1 MNLLHAYIPSYTNQN
16 LCIQNGTVQ
25 KYNSNSNLNT
35 NSNLN
40 SNSNSNSNLSLNNGS
55 NVYMNPFPI
64 SHMNTN
70 MLLGNNNTTVC
81 MYNNNTIKPQFGIDP
96 KLYSREFNRSNFNN
110 VINKVPIKYE
120 STSNYNRYNNN
131 NNNIS
136 NNYLK
141 GQDECLY
148 KSCLGSGMFS
158 LQYNKNNKKNNNK
171 NVAHDIYRDNC
182 KRVIIFDLDDTLIP
196 TCWIRDR
203 LTSKYSLSYEQSLK
217 EVKKEIQTNK
227 NYNFESSLC
236 SVICLSTSISSGV
249 FIVTNARS
257 DKWIETVRWLFPQF
271 SKVLDE
277 YNIPIIRTDQHMEPS
292 PLKMYEYFRYW
303 MNAKKKKFYEI
314 IMDHRNLCNQYISSK
329 IDFISLGDTEFEE
342 VATEELQMSNKN
354 IINKAFNIKVQ
365 AGLPI
370 GEFIGQL
377 KLIQVA
383 LSIITKESYSYKYL
397 ALSGSVQ
404 IKL

>member
-1 MNLLHAYIPSYTNQN
+1 MNLLHAYIPPYANQN
-16 LCIQNGTVQ
+16 VDIQNGTVQ
-25 KYNSNSNLNT
+25 NY

-40 SNSNSNSNLSLNNGS
+40 SNSNNGS
-55 NVYMNPFPI
+55 NVYVNSFPI
-64 SHMNTN
+64 PNMNTN
-70 MLLGNNNTTVC
+70 MYLGHNNTTMNV
-81 MYNNNTIKPQFGIDP
+81 YSNTPIRPQFTIDQ
-96 KLYSREFNRSNFNN
+96 KIYSRDFNQSNFNN
-110 VINKVPIKYE
+110 VINNVPIKYE
-120 STSNYNRYNNN
+120 GTSNYNRY

-141 GQDECLY
+141 GQDESLY
-148 KSCLGSGMFS
+148 KSCLDNKMIS
-158 LQYNKNNKKNNNK
+158 LQYNKSNNK
-171 NVAHDIYRDNC
+171 NINKNVTHEIYRDNC

-203 LTSKYSLSYEQSLK
+203 LTTKYNLSYEQSLK
-217 EVKKEIQTNK
+217 EIKNEIQTNK
-227 NYNFESSLC
+227 NYNFESTVC
-236 SVICLSTSISSGV
+236 SVIRLATSISSGV

-257 DKWIETVRWLFPQF
+257 DKWVETVRWLFPQF

-277 YNIPIIRTDQHMEPS
+277 YSIPIIRTDQQMEPS
-292 PLKMYEYFRYW
+292 PLKLYEHFRFW

-314 IMDHRNLCNQYISSK
+314 IMDHRNLCNRYVPGK

-342 VATEELQMSNKN
+342 VATRELQMSNKN

-365 AGLPI
+365 AGLPL

-377 KLIQVA
+377 KLIQVS

>member
-1 MNLLHAYIPSYTNQN
+1 MNLLHAYIPPYANQN
-16 LCIQNGTVQ
+16 TGIQNGTVQ
-25 KYNSNSNLNT
+25 NYNSNS

-40 SNSNSNSNLSLNNGS
+40 SNSNNGS
-55 NVYMNPFPI
+55 NVYVNSFPI
-64 SHMNTN
+64 PHMNTN
-70 MLLGNNNTTVC
+70 MFLGHNNPTVSVYNNTP
-81 MYNNNTIKPQFGIDP
+81 IRPQFAIDQ
-96 KLYSREFNRSNFNN
+96 KIYSRDFNQSNFNN
-110 VINKVPIKYE
+110 VINNVPIKYE
-120 STSNYNRYNNN
+120 GTSNYNRY

-148 KSCLGSGMFS
+148 KSCLGNKMFS
-158 LQYNKNNKKNNNK
+158 LQYNKHHNKNINK
-171 NVAHDIYRDNC
+171 NVTHEIYRDNC

-203 LTSKYSLSYEQSLK
+203 LTTKYNLSYEQSLK
-217 EVKKEIQTNK
+217 EIKKEIQTNK
-227 NYNFESSLC
+227 NYNFEAAVC
-236 SVICLSTSISSGV
+236 SVIRLATSISSGV

-257 DKWIETVRWLFPQF
+257 DKWVETVRWLFPQF

-277 YNIPIIRTDQHMEPS
+277 YNIPIIRTDQQMEPS
-292 PLKMYEYFRYW
+292 PLKLYEHFRFW

-314 IMDHRNLCNQYISSK
+314 IMDHRNLCNQYIPGK
-329 IDFISLGDTEFEE
+329 IDFISLGDTDFEE
-342 VATEELQMSNKN
+342 VATRELQMGNKN

-365 AGLPI
+365 AGLPL

-377 KLIQVA
+377 KLIQVG

-404 IKL
+404 IKLFY

>member
-1 MNLLHAYIPSYTNQN
+1 MNLLHAYIPPYANQN
-16 LCIQNGTVQ
+16 AGIQNGTVQ
-25 KYNSNSNLNT
+25 SYNSNSNLN
-35 NSNLN
+35 LN
-40 SNSNSNSNLSLNNGS
+40 SNNGS
-55 NVYMNPFPI
+55 NVYVNSFPI
-64 SHMNTN
+64 PNMNTN
-70 MLLGNNNTTVC
+70 MYLGHNNTTVSV
-81 MYNNNTIKPQFGIDP
+81 YNNTPIRPQFTIDQ
-96 KLYSREFNRSNFNN
+96 KIYSRDFNQSNFNN
-110 VINKVPIKYE
+110 VINNVPIKYE
-120 STSNYNRYNNN
+120 GAPNYNRY

-141 GQDECLY
+141 GQDESLY
-148 KSCLGSGMFS
+148 KSCLSNKMIS
-158 LQYNKNNKKNNNK
+158 LQYNKSNNK
-171 NVAHDIYRDNC
+171 NINKNFTHEIYRDNC

-203 LTSKYSLSYEQSLK
+203 LTAKYNLSYEQSLK
-217 EVKKEIQTNK
+217 EIKKEIQTNQ
-227 NYNFESSLC
+227 NYNFESTVC
-236 SVICLSTSISSGV
+236 SVIRLATSISSGV

-257 DKWIETVRWLFPQF
+257 DKWVETVRWLFPQF

-277 YNIPIIRTDQHMEPS
+277 YNIPIIRTDQQMEPS
-292 PLKMYEYFRYW
+292 PLKLYEHFRFW

-314 IMDHRNLCNQYISSK
+314 IMDHRSLCNRYVPGK

-342 VATEELQMSNKN
+342 VATRELQMSNKN

-365 AGLPI
+365 AGLPL

-377 KLIQVA
+377 KLIQVG

-404 IKL
+404 IKLFY

>member
-1 MNLLHAYIPSYTNQN
+1 MNLLHAYIPSYANQN
-16 LCIQNGTVQ
+16 ADIQNGTVQ
-25 KYNSNSNLNT
+25 SYNSNSNLN
-35 NSNLN
+35 LN
-40 SNSNSNSNLSLNNGS
+40 SNSNNGS
-55 NVYMNPFPI
+55 NVYVNSFPI
-64 SHMNTN
+64 PNMNTN
-70 MLLGNNNTTVC
+70 MYLGHNNTTVSV
-81 MYNNNTIKPQFGIDP
+81 YNNTPIRPQFTIDQ
-96 KLYSREFNRSNFNN
+96 KIYSRDFNQSNFNN
-110 VINKVPIKYE
+110 VINNVPIKYE
-120 STSNYNRYNNN
+120 GASNYNRY

-141 GQDECLY
+141 GQDESLY
-148 KSCLGSGMFS
+148 KSCLSNKMIS
-158 LQYNKNNKKNNNK
+158 LQYNKSNNK
-171 NVAHDIYRDNC
+171 NINKNVTHEIYRDNC

-203 LTSKYSLSYEQSLK
+203 LTAKYNLSYEQSLK
-217 EVKKEIQTNK
+217 EIKKEIQTNQ
-227 NYNFESSLC
+227 NYNFESTVC
-236 SVICLSTSISSGV
+236 SVIRLATSISSGV

-257 DKWIETVRWLFPQF
+257 DKWVETVRWLFPQF

-277 YNIPIIRTDQHMEPS
+277 YNIPIIRTDQQMEPS
-292 PLKMYEYFRYW
+292 PLKLYEHFRFW

-314 IMDHRNLCNQYISSK
+314 IMNHRNLCNRYVPGR

-342 VATEELQMSNKN
+342 VATRELQMSNKN

-365 AGLPI
+365 AGLPL

-377 KLIQVA
+377 KLIQVG

-404 IKL
+404 IKLFY

>member
-16 LCIQNGTVQ
+16 MCIQNGTVQ
-25 KYNSNSNLNT
+25 KYNSNSN
-35 NSNLN
+35 S
-40 SNSNSNSNLSLNNGS
+40 NNGS
-55 NVYMNPFPI
+55 NVYVNPFPI
-64 SHMNTN
+64 SYMNTN
-70 MLLGNNNTTVC
+70 MLLGNNNTALS
-81 MYNNNTIKPQFGIDP
+81 MYNNNTIKPQFDINP
-96 KLYSREFNRSNFNN
+96 KVYSRDFNRSNFNN

-131 NNNIS
+131 IS
-136 NNYLK
+136 NNYLT

-148 KSCLGSGMFS
+148 KSCLDSRVFS
-158 LQYNKNNKKNNNK
+158 LQYNKNNNK
-171 NVAHDIYRDNC
+171 SVTYDIYRDNF

-203 LTSKYSLSYEQSLK
+203 LTSKYNLSYEQSLK

-227 NYNFESSLC
+227 NYNFESSVC
-236 SVICLSTSISSGV
+236 SVIRLSMSISSGV

-303 MNAKKKKFYEI
+303 MNAKVSF
-314 IMDHRNLCNQYISSK
+314 
-329 IDFISLGDTEFEE
+329 
-342 VATEELQMSNKN
+342 
-354 IINKAFNIKVQ
+354 
-365 AGLPI
+365 
-370 GEFIGQL
+370 L
-377 KLIQVA
+377 K
-383 LSIITKESYSYKYL
+383 
-397 ALSGSVQ
+397 
-404 IKL
+404 